1 MKHAAL
7 AVAAVLA
14 PGLALAQPTPS
25 AAPMP
30 DDSTSADAP
39 VAEVTATTTVEA
51 PAVDSAP
58 MPPAADDKSV
68 DVTYDKGLT
77 FRSRDEAYELK
88 LGLRS
93 QFRWDVARKDVD
105 DTEFQ
110 SKFLLPRLR
119 LQLEGHAFG
128 KAHPY
133 KIEFDFANK
142 GSAILKDAWVE
153 HAVRKDLRVRA
164 GQWKRPFNRQEIVS
178 DFGSEL
184 VERSIMNEFVGGGR
198 DLGVALHNNYEKS
211 PDGLEWAIGV
221 FNGTGEKAASTITC
235 EPGATP
241 ADPPVCTSTTP
252 TNVPSDI
259 GPALVVHAG
268 WNSGG
273 IKGYSEGDLE
283 GGPLRFAAAV
293 SYRMNPHDLDED
305 AAGDLDIEHAVVA
318 DAMVKVSGLAASIA
332 VGLVKDG
339 QADAEVALYGQAS
352 YLLVPKKLL
361 AAARFAQVPI
371 GDESRHELLGGF
383 DYFVH
388 GHNLKIMADAGVLH
402 TTGTGTSDLQVRT
415 QLQLQL

>member
-1 MKHAAL
+1 MKHVAL

-14 PGLALAQPTPS
+14 PGLALAQPTP
-25 AAPMP
+25 ATEPVTTEAPAEDP
-30 DDSTSADAP
+30 P
-39 VAEVTATTTVEA
+39 LGEVTATAALPAAPVEE
-51 PAVDSAP
+51 
-58 MPPAADDKSV
+58 PPAPADDKTVS
-68 DVTYDKGLT
+68 VTYDKGLT
-77 FRSRDEAYELK
+77 FKSADDAYELK

-93 QFRWDVARKDVD
+93 QFRWDLARKDVD

-119 LQLEGHAFG
+119 LQFEGHAFG
-128 KAHPY
+128 KAQPY

-142 GSAILKDAWVE
+142 GAAVLKDAWVE
-153 HAVRKDLRVRA
+153 HALRKDLRVRA

-211 PDGLEWAIGV
+211 PDGLEWAIGI
-221 FNGTGEKAASTITC
+221 FNGTGEKPASAITC
-235 EPGATP
+235 VPGATP
-241 ADPPVCTSTTP
+241 ADPPVCTSGTP
-252 TNVPSDI
+252 TNVPGDL

-305 AAGDLDIEHAVVA
+305 AAGDLDIEHAVVG
-318 DAMVKVSGLAASIA
+318 DVMVKVSGLAASVAI
-332 VGLVKDG
+332 GLVKDG
-339 QADAEVALYGQAS
+339 QADAEIALYGQAS

-361 AAARFAQVPI
+361 AAARFAQVPV
-371 GDESRHELLGGF
+371 GDESRHEILGGF
-383 DYFVH
+383 DYFLH
-388 GHNLKIMADAGVLH
+388 GHSLKVMADAGVLH
-402 TTGTGTSDLQVRT
+402 TTGRTGTSDLQVRT